1 MSDKHN
7 INLQHD
13 ENYEIRT
20 ANNLTIKPFLEEN
33 FSPIEFIRTVFSGPN
48 QENVEFSHPD
58 SLLEEIEQLQELINL
73 KRSYIIRSNID
84 TFLQL
89 SKKLDQWS
97 KKI

>member
-33 FSPIEFIRTVFSGPN
+33 FSPIEC
-48 QENVEFSHPD
+48 
-58 SLLEEIEQLQELINL
+58 
-73 KRSYIIRSNID
+73 
-84 TFLQL
+84 
-89 SKKLDQWS
+89 KLYMLDVR
-97 KKI
+97 IH